1 MGRRLSVILGTG
13 LAAVLLYRRREELA
27 SKLVELWASVADV
40 LGPYQDR
47 VADESYLGTAEKR
60 RSIAEALNPPGCRT
74 SALDEKRRFAWKAAA
89 C

>member
-40 LGPYQDR
+40 LGLYQDR
-47 VADESYLGTAEKR
+47 VADESYLGTAEER
-60 RSIAEALNPPGCRT
+60 RSIAEAL
-74 SALDEKRRFAWKAAA
+74 KAAGVSE
-89 C
+89 